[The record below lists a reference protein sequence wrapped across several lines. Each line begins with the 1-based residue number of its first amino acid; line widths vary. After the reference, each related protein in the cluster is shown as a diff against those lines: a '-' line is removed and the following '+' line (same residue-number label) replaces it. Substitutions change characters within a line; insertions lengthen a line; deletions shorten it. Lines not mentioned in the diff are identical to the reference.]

1 MSGKLFQTVFLFSA
15 MIVSVA
21 ATASTAAAS
30 GIVDDEALRP
40 WYKSSYT
47 RGKGYPIDVY
57 PKARGEYQ
65 QIYVCAGAGCPI
77 RLKIIFTPSHRAIA
91 TREMD
96 RVCTENTAA
105 CELQRL
111 RAGVRALE
119 TVVWRDLLY
128 KVDPRE
134 IRKAWDRNS
143 ERTLTADP
151 GQDQHLTLD
160 CVDQA
165 TNGTSYLI
173 VLARWGLIRHHKIA
187 PPGLEHLG
195 MQPHFFTR
203 LQTPTGGYLKF
214 DLYDRS
220 NTSLKRRLPYVAVER
235 GNRVWSR

>member
-1 MSGKLFQTVFLFSA
+1 MSRKLFQSVFLFSA
-15 MIVSVA
+15 IVTAVA
-21 ATASTAAAS
+21 SAAAAS
-30 GIVDDEALRP
+30 PVVDDNALRP

-65 QIYVCAGAGCPI
+65 QIYVCSGAGCPI
-77 RLKIIFTPSHRAIA
+77 RLKFVFTPSHRAIA
-91 TREMD
+91 EREMNK
-96 RVCTENTAA
+96 VCTENTAA
-105 CELQRL
+105 CELERL

-119 TVVWRDLLY
+119 TIVWKDLLY
-128 KVDPRE
+128 VVESRE
-134 IRKAWDRNS
+134 IQKAWDRNS
-143 ERTLTADP
+143 ERTLTEYP
-151 GQDQHLTLD
+151 GRNQQLTLD

-173 VLARWGLIRHHKIA
+173 VLARWGLVRYHKIA

-195 MQPHFFTR
+195 FQPHFFTR
-203 LQTPTGGYLKF
+203 LQSPAGGYLKF

-220 NTSLKRRLPYVAVER
+220 NTSLKRRLPFVAVER